1 MKLFHLQF
9 LQEKVDGASKL
20 VIKVDQNGIV
30 PVDCEINER
39 KFTAIPIGHFPRS
52 IADGN
57 PVVKYFKIM
66 RCPYSKVDGKR
77 YVHPVKF
84 VEPYYNENVLR
95 SFTALKEDT
104 SSNEQAAIFVDATDP
119 FAEVRFLKDR
129 TLYRTGKFVAGVY
142 QTKWVNDQTLTS
154 NATVGILD
162 KNETYQIVY
171 TDPNTS
177 EKFVASIK
185 FDGETIDI
193 LTRPYEEQPRQHRK
207 DFKSRN
213 HNEQRR
219 EHRKPDHARKHSR
232 MGSFGEALQDAGFSR
247 RPRNRKFD
255 HR

>member
-9 LQEKVDGASKL
+9 LQEKIDGASKL

-30 PVDCEINER
+30 PVDCEIHER
-39 KFTAIPIGHFPRS
+39 KFTAIPIGYFPRS
-52 IADGN
+52 IAEGN
-57 PVVKYFKIM
+57 PCMKYFKVM
-66 RCPYSKVDGKR
+66 RCPYSKVDDKR

-84 VEPYYNENVLR
+84 VEPNYNENILR

-104 SSNEQAAIFVDATDP
+104 SSDEQAAIFVDATDP
-119 FAEVRFLKDR
+119 FSEVRFLKDR

-177 EKFVASIK
+177 EKFVASIM
-185 FDGETIDI
+185 FDGNTIDVM
-193 LTRPYEEQPRQHRK
+193 TRPYEERPVGTPRKEFNKRHLNDKNRRPRNQERGG
-207 DFKSRN
+207 KS
-213 HNEQRR
+213 
-219 EHRKPDHARKHSR
+219 SR
-232 MGSFGEALQDAGFSR
+232 MGSFGEALQDAGFNHSR
-247 RPRNRKFD
+247 GRKFD
-255 HR
+255 HH